1 MSMAKN
7 YGKTIVIV
15 TYNQSIAKMADL
27 YRRNNRAPCGSRRV
41 TMAARRSC
49 RRIRDEADAGY
60 ADLQRFYLVDLRR
73 VAFGRLDGG
82 REEQENRYSG
92 STEKDRIRGTSD
104 HSMSCKSTEDLGF
117 W

>member
-7 YGKTIVIV
+7 YRKTIVIV

-27 YRRNNRAPCGSRRV
+27 YRRNNRAPCGSRRAA
-41 TMAARRSC
+41 MAARRFC
-49 RRIRDEADAGY
+49 RRIRDEADVGC
-60 ADLQRFYLVDLRR
+60 ADLQRFYPADLRR

-104 HSMSCKSTEDLGF
+104 HSMSCKSTEDLEL

>member
-7 YGKTIVIV
+7 YRKTIVIV

-27 YRRNNRAPCGSRRV
+27 YRRV

-60 ADLQRFYLVDLRR
+60 ADLQRFYPVDLRR

-82 REEQENRYSG
+82 REEQENRYNG

-104 HSMSCKSTEDLGF
+104 HSMSCKSTEDLEL

>member
-7 YGKTIVIV
+7 YRKTIVIV

-27 YRRNNRAPCGSRRV
+27 YRRV
-41 TMAARRSC
+41 TMAARRSR
-49 RRIRDEADAGY
+49 RRIRDEADVGC
-60 ADLQRFYLVDLRR
+60 ADLQRFYPADLRR

-82 REEQENRYSG
+82 REEQENRYNG

-104 HSMSCKSTEDLGF
+104 HSMSCKSTEDLGL

>member
-7 YGKTIVIV
+7 YRKTIVIV

-27 YRRNNRAPCGSRRV
+27 YRRV
-41 TMAARRSC
+41 TMAARRSR
-49 RRIRDEADAGY
+49 RRIRDEADVGY
-60 ADLQRFYLVDLRR
+60 ADLQRFYPVDLRR

-82 REEQENRYSG
+82 REEQENRYNG

>member
-7 YGKTIVIV
+7 YEKIIVIV
-15 TYNQSIAKMADL
+15 THNQSIAKMADL
-27 YRRNNRAPCGSRRV
+27 YRRAHRSAGRRGRAAV
-41 TMAARRSC
+41 AAHRSC
-49 RRIRDEADAGY
+49 RRIRDEADVGY

-73 VAFGRLDGG
+73 VAFGGLDGG
-82 REEQENRYSG
+82 REEQENRYGG
-92 STEKDRIRGTSD
+92 STQGNRIRGTSD

>member
-7 YGKTIVIV
+7 YRKTIVIV

-27 YRRNNRAPCGSRRV
+27 YRRVA
-41 TMAARRSC
+41 MAARRSC

-104 HSMSCKSTEDLGF
+104 HSMSCKSTEDLEL

>member
-7 YGKTIVIV
+7 YGKTLVIV
-15 TYNQSIAKMADL
+15 THNQSIAKMTDL
-27 YRRNNRAPCGSRRV
+27 YRRHHRSARRRGR
-41 TMAARRSC
+41 TAMAAHRSR
-49 RRIRDEADAGY
+49 RRIRDEADVGC
-60 ADLQRFYLVDLRR
+60 ADLQRFYPADLRR

-82 REEQENRYSG
+82 REEQENRYCR
-92 STEKDRIRGTSD
+92 STEKDRIRGSSD

>member
-7 YGKTIVIV
+7 YRKTIVIV
-15 TYNQSIAKMADL
+15 THNQSIAKMADL
-27 YRRNNRAPCGSRRV
+27 YRRNNRAPCGSRR
-41 TMAARRSC
+41 TAMAAPRSC

-60 ADLQRFYLVDLRR
+60 ADLQRFYPADLRR

-82 REEQENRYSG
+82 REEQENRYCR

-104 HSMSCKSTEDLGF
+104 HSMSCKSTEDLGL

>member
-7 YGKTIVIV
+7 YRKTIVIV
-15 TYNQSIAKMADL
+15 TYNQSIAKMANL
-27 YRRNNRAPCGSRRV
+27 YRRAA
-41 TMAARRSC
+41 MAARRSC
-49 RRIRDEADAGY
+49 RRIPDEADAGY
-60 ADLQRFYLVDLRR
+60 ADLQRFYPADLRR

-82 REEQENRYSG
+82 REEQENRYNG

-104 HSMSCKSTEDLGF
+104 HSMSCKSTEDLGL